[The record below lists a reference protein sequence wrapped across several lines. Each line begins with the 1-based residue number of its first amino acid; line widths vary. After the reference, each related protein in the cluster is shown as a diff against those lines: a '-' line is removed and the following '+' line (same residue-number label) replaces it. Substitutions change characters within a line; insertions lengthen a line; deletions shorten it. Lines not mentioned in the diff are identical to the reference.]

1 MSYRITRRKKQN
13 KQSYCYSVINTNT
26 RKKFSKCTTK
36 SKATRQLKLLNAIRF
51 NRNFATNS
59 RKRQIEK
66 QKEHNEKKLMEL
78 HDKLDVF

>member
-13 KQSYCYSVINTNT
+13 KQSYCYSVVNTNT

-51 NRNFATNS
+51 NRKFVTNS
-59 RKRQIEK
+59 RKCQIER
-66 QKEHNEKKLMEL
+66 QKERNENVLMEL
-78 HDKLDVF
+78 EDELNI